1 MRSQGFGKRSSAVGM
16 PRPKKAKLQLVAESG
31 LSESTG
37 ITGTMQSEESE
48 ASAHN
53 EQEELTAEE
62 DEKYSD
68 KEARQQRAR
77 QDGPR

>member
-1 MRSQGFGKRSSAVGM
+1 MRSQGFGPKRKAIGM
-16 PRPKKAKLQLVAESG
+16 PRPKKSKVQLVAESG

-48 ASAHN
+48 ASAHV

-62 DEKYSD
+62 DE
-68 KEARQQRAR
+68 E
-77 QDGPR
+77 